1 MASSNK
7 NKNHK
12 WLWSIGL
19 VLLMAGFLVI
29 PVYYTLAQVSDSDAN
44 TNPANTNSDQ
54 SYSLDNLALQ
64 ELNNQLEIKRAALDE
79 LKKKADLYE
88 QNIKSKQQEVV
99 TLQNQMALIDLQ
111 IQQTENDIEAIK
123 QEIENLNLEI
133 SKLDIAISEKTQEL
147 DYNKEVLSE
156 YLRLIYKY
164 DQKSLLEIMMTKTT
178 FSEFFDDLKYAQD
191 LQDNVQDSV
200 AQIKSAKRDL
210 ETNKADKEN
219 KKKELSDLSEKLTS
233 SLSTLDAQKKYK
245 ITLLDETRNS
255 QEKFEEL
262 LEVARQETAAA
273 QADIGLLESKAR
285 EQLEEKGIDLN
296 IEATLMWPVSP
307 TKGISA
313 YFHDPTYIF
322 RKLFEHPGID
332 IRVAQGTAVRAA
344 DNGYVVRAK
353 NAGLGY
359 SYVMIVH
366 NNELSS
372 VYGHLSRIDVDE
384 DSYVVRGQQ
393 IGLSG
398 GTPGTPG
405 AGGLTTGP
413 HLHFEVRSGGI
424 PVNPLDY
431 LPAI

>member
-1 MASSNK
+1 
-7 NKNHK
+7 
-12 WLWSIGL
+12 
-19 VLLMAGFLVI
+19 MAGFLVI

>member
-1 MASSNK
+1 
-7 NKNHK
+7 
-12 WLWSIGL
+12 
-19 VLLMAGFLVI
+19 VAGFLVI
-29 PVYYTLAQVSDSDAN
+29 PAYYTLAQVSDAN
-44 TNPANTNSDQ
+44 TNSNTNTDNPANTNSDQ
-54 SYSLDNLALQ
+54 SYSLDNLGLQ
-64 ELNNQLEIKRAALDE
+64 ELNNQLEIKRTALEE

-88 QNIKSKQQEVV
+88 QNIKSKQQEAV

-111 IQQTENDIEAIK
+111 VQQTENDIETIK
-123 QEIENLNLEI
+123 QETENLNLEI
-133 SKLDIAISEKTQEL
+133 SKLDISISEKTQEL

-164 DQKSLLEIMMTKTT
+164 DQKSLLEIMMTKAT
-178 FSEFFDDLKYAQD
+178 FSEFFDDLQYAQD

-200 AQIKSAKRDL
+200 VLIKSAKQEL
-210 ETNKADKEN
+210 ETNKLDKEN
-219 KKKELSDLSEKLTS
+219 KKTELTDLSEKLTS
-233 SLSTLDAQKKYK
+233 SLSTLDSQKTYK
-245 ITLLDETRNS
+245 TVLLDETRDS

-273 QADIGLLESKAR
+273 QADIGSLESKAR

-296 IEATLMWPVSP
+296 VEATLMWPVSP

-322 RKLFEHPGID
+322 RKLFEHPAID
-332 IRVAQGTAVRAA
+332 IRAGQGTAVRAA

-366 NNELSS
+366 NNELST
-372 VYGHLSRIDVDE
+372 VYGHMSRIDVDE

-431 LPAI
+431 LPSL